1 MPDLVLRNIAPKLE
15 ERIQRLAQLQGFTPE
30 AVALQA
36 FQIGFEAYEAKVRKD
51 LLNTREQSAL
61 KEAISEIQK
70 VPDATFGLIGKL
82 PKS

>member
-15 ERIQRLAQLQGFTPE
+15 ERIQRLAQLQGFTTE

-36 FQIGFEAYEAKVRKD
+36 FEAYEAKVRKD
-51 LLNTREQSAL
+51 LLNTREQTAL
-61 KEAISEIQK
+61 KEAISEIEK

-82 PKS
+82 PTR